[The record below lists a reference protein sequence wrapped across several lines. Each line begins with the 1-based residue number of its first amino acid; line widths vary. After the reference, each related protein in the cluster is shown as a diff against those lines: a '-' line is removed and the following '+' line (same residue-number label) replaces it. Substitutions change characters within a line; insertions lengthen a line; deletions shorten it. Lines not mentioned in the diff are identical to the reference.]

1 MTKTAI
7 ICTALLGTAAAV
19 RAQQAPPAVPPNQPY
34 SADND
39 KKTTELSGKLNSV
52 DSEKRSLTISIGS
65 GQRQVV
71 KLADAATITRDGA
84 TAALD
89 QLKPGDDIRATYD
102 PAAHL
107 ALTVTVQS
115 SGKK

>member
-1 MTKTAI
+1 MKKTGI
-7 ICTALLGTAAAV
+7 ICAALLGSAVAV
-19 RAQQAPPAVPPNQPY
+19 RAQQAPPAVPPNHPY
-34 SADND
+34 SPNQD
-39 KKTTELSGKLNSV
+39 KTTELAGKLNSV
-52 DSEKRSLTISIGS
+52 DSHKRSLTISLGS

-71 KLADAATITRDGA
+71 KLADTATITRDGA

-115 SGKK
+115 GRKK